1 MFELFFHKKAQKS
14 YKNIDKSII
23 RKFNKAIENLKINP
37 YLGKDIKK
45 LKGKLTGKYRLR
57 IGSFRV
63 VYRVEKERNIILIE
77 SVGGRGGI
85 Y

>member
-1 MFELFFHKKAQKS
+1 MGKTTKEKFCSLGKT
-14 YKNIDKSII
+14 DRSII
-23 RKFNKAIENLKINP
+23 GKFNKAIENLKINP

-63 VYRVEKERNIILIE
+63 VYRVEKEKSIILVE
-77 SVGGRGGI
+77 SIGGRGGI